1 GLPLVRNEC
10 SANDQEPWID
20 CFEALNTRRRA
31 TTLGNS
37 IRLQEN
43 WTMLPTINTP
53 DRQAEAFPV
62 LTPVQID
69 HLRPYGNIRSVRA
82 AEILFEPGK
91 SGMSCFVVLS
101 GKLDIVVS
109 GLSGEQVFVTYGPG
123 QFSGEVVL
131 ISGARA
137 LSRGRV
143 SEPGEFLEI
152 GTDSLRALIAK
163 DAELSDI
170 FMRAFL
176 LRRVAM
182 ISGGLGNVVVL
193 GSQHSANTL
202 RLREFLTR
210 NGHPHS
216 YVDLDSDAASQELLD
231 RFDVKLEDIPVVI
244 CSGKTVLRN
253 PTNQRLAE
261 CLGFAGHI
269 DEHRVYDVV
278 IVGAGPAGLAAAV
291 YAASEGLDAVVIE
304 SEFPGGQAGAS
315 SKIEN
320 YVGFPMG
327 ISGQELAGRAVVQ
340 AEKFGAQMMV
350 GQKVAKI
357 RCDQRPYQLTLENG
371 GLIETRSIVIASG
384 AQYNKPNVEN
394 LERFEGQGI
403 YYAATAMEA
412 QLCTGE
418 EIIVVGGGNS
428 AGQAAVFLAE
438 TVRKVYMLVRGKE
451 LSETMS
457 RYLIQRIV
465 ENPVIELH
473 LQTEIVALAGDSRLN
488 RVTWLNRAKGEES
501 VHEIGHV
508 FVMAGASPRT
518 DWLRGCLALDKQG
531 FILTGRDLDPVL
543 DSAPLKWPL
552 SRPPQMLE
560 TSLPAV
566 FAVGDI
572 PSGNVK
578 RVASAVGE
586 GSISIHLVH
595 RALAEM

>member
-1 GLPLVRNEC
+1 M
-10 SANDQEPWID
+10 
-20 CFEALNTRRRA
+20 RA
-31 TTLGNS
+31 
-37 IRLQEN
+37 
-43 WTMLPTINTP
+43 
-53 DRQAEAFPV
+53 V
-62 LTPVQID
+62 
-69 HLRPYGNIRSVRA
+69 
-82 AEILFEPGK
+82 
-91 SGMSCFVVLS
+91 
-101 GKLDIVVS
+101 
-109 GLSGEQVFVTYGPG
+109 
-123 QFSGEVVL
+123 
-131 ISGARA
+131 
-137 LSRGRV
+137 
-143 SEPGEFLEI
+143 
-152 GTDSLRALIAK
+152 IAK

-176 LRRVAM
+176 LRRVAL
-182 ISGGLGNVVVL
+182 ISEGLGNVIVL
-193 GSQHSANTL
+193 GSQHSSNTL

-210 NGHPHS
+210 NGHPHR
-216 YVDLDSDAASQELLD
+216 YIDLDSDRASQELLD
-231 RFDVKLEDIPVVI
+231 RFEIKLVDIPVVI

-269 DEHRVYDVV
+269 DEHRVYDVA

-291 YAASEGLDAVVIE
+291 YAASEGLDALVIE

-340 AEKFGAQMMV
+340 AEKFGAHMTV
-350 GQKVAKI
+350 GQKVVKVK
-357 RCDQRPYQLTLENG
+357 CDHQPYELTLENG
-371 GLIETRSIVIASG
+371 ALIETRSIVIATG
-384 AQYNKPNVEN
+384 AQYNKPNVES

-403 YYAATAMEA
+403 YYAATFMEA

-418 EIIVVGGGNS
+418 EIVVVGGGNS
-428 AGQAAVFLAE
+428 AGQAAAFLAE
-438 TVRKVYMLVRGKE
+438 TVQKVYMLVRGEE

-465 ENPVIELH
+465 ENPAIELH
-473 LQTEIVALAGDSRLN
+473 LQTEIVAVGGDSHLE
-488 RVTWLNRAKGEES
+488 RVTWLNRATGEES
-501 VHEIGHV
+501 VHDIRHA

-518 DWLRGCLALDKQG
+518 DWLRGCLALDRQG

-543 DSAPLKWPL
+543 TTAPVKWPL

-572 PSGNVK
+572 RSGNVK

-595 RALAEM
+595 LALEAM

>member
-1 GLPLVRNEC
+1 
-10 SANDQEPWID
+10 
-20 CFEALNTRRRA
+20 
-31 TTLGNS
+31 
-37 IRLQEN
+37 
-43 WTMLPTINTP
+43 MLPSINTP
-53 DRQAEAFPV
+53 DRQAQAFPI
-62 LTPVQID
+62 LTPAQIARV
-69 HLRPYGNIRSVRA
+69 RPYGNARSVQA
-82 AEILFEPGK
+82 GDVLFEPGK
-91 SGMSCFVVLS
+91 LGMSCFVVLS
-101 GKLDIVVS
+101 GKLDIAMA

-143 SEPGEFLEI
+143 AEPGEFLELSA
-152 GTDSLRALIAK
+152 DALRTLIAR

-176 LRRVAM
+176 LRRVAL
-182 ISGGLGNVVVL
+182 ISEGLGNVVVL
-193 GSQHSANTL
+193 GSQHSSNTL

-210 NGHPHS
+210 NGQPHG
-216 YVDLDSDAASQELLD
+216 YVDLDSDKASQELLD
-231 RFDVKLEDIPVVI
+231 RFEIKLEDIPVVI
-244 CSGKTVLRN
+244 CGGKTVLRN

-261 CLGFAGHI
+261 CLGFAAHI
-269 DEHRVYDVV
+269 DEHRVYDVA

-340 AEKFGAQMMV
+340 AQKFGAQMTV
-350 GQKVAKI
+350 GQKVVKVK
-357 RCDQRPYQLTLENG
+357 CDQRPYQLTLENG

-394 LERFEGQGI
+394 LERYEGQGI
-403 YYAATAMEA
+403 YYAATFMEA

-418 EIIVVGGGNS
+418 EIVVVGGGNS
-428 AGQAAVFLAE
+428 AGQAAAFLAE
-438 TVRKVYMLVRGKE
+438 TVQKVYMLVRGKE

-465 ENPVIELH
+465 ENPAIELH
-473 LQTEIVALAGDSRLN
+473 LQTEIVAVGGDSHLE
-488 RVTWLNRAKGEES
+488 RVTWLNRATGKES
-501 VHEIGHV
+501 VHDIRHV

-518 DWLRGCLALDKQG
+518 DWLRGCVALDQQG

-543 DSAPLKWPL
+543 AAAPVKWPL
-552 SRPPQMLE
+552 SRAPQMLE

-572 PSGNVK
+572 RSGNVK

-595 RALAEM
+595 LALAAM

>member
-1 GLPLVRNEC
+1 
-10 SANDQEPWID
+10 
-20 CFEALNTRRRA
+20 
-31 TTLGNS
+31 
-37 IRLQEN
+37 
-43 WTMLPTINTP
+43 MLPSLKTS
-53 DRQAEAFPV
+53 DRQGEAFPV
-62 LTPVQID
+62 LTPGQIARI
-69 HLRPYGNIRSVRA
+69 RPYGEIRSVLA
-82 AEILFEPGK
+82 GEVLFEPGK
-91 SGMSCFVVLS
+91 LGMSCFVVLS
-101 GKLDIVVS
+101 GKLDIAMV
-109 GLSGEQVFVTYGPG
+109 GLSGEQVIVTYGPG

-143 SEPGEFLEI
+143 AESGEFLELSA
-152 GTDSLRALIAK
+152 DALRTLIAK

-170 FMRAFL
+170 FMRAFI
-176 LRRVAM
+176 LRRVAL
-182 ISGGLGNVVVL
+182 ISEGLGNAIVL
-193 GSQHSANTL
+193 GSQHSSNTL

-210 NGHPHS
+210 NGYPHG
-216 YVDLDSDAASQELLD
+216 YVDLDSDKASQQLLD
-231 RFDVKLEDIPVVI
+231 RFDIQLHDIPVVI
-244 CSGKTVLRN
+244 CSGTSVLRN

-269 DEHRVYDVV
+269 DEHRVYDVA

-304 SEFPGGQAGAS
+304 SEFAGGQAGAS

-340 AEKFGAQMMV
+340 AEKFGAQMTV
-350 GQKVAKI
+350 GQKVVKI

-371 GLIETRSIVIASG
+371 GLVDTRSIVIAAG
-384 AQYNKPNVEN
+384 AQYNKPSVEN

-403 YYAATAMEA
+403 YYAATFMEA

-428 AGQAAVFLAE
+428 AGQAAAFLAE
-438 TVRKVYMLVRGKE
+438 TVHKVHMLIRGE
-451 LSETMS
+451 GLSETMS

-473 LQTEIVALAGDSRLN
+473 LQTEIAALAGSPHLE
-488 RVTWLNRAKGEES
+488 RVTWLNRATGEQS
-501 VHEIGHV
+501 TFDIRHV

-518 DWLRGCLALDKQG
+518 DWLRGCVALDKQG
-531 FILTGRDLDPVL
+531 FILTGRDLDPIL
-543 DSAPLKWPL
+543 ESAPLKWPL

-566 FAVGDI
+566 YAVGDI
-572 PSGNVK
+572 RSGNVK

-586 GSISIHLVH
+586 GSISIHLVQ
-595 RALAEM
+595 RALAEI

>member
-1 GLPLVRNEC
+1 
-10 SANDQEPWID
+10 
-20 CFEALNTRRRA
+20 
-31 TTLGNS
+31 
-37 IRLQEN
+37 
-43 WTMLPTINTP
+43 M
-53 DRQAEAFPV
+53 
-62 LTPVQID
+62 LTPAQIER
-69 HLRPYGNIRSVRA
+69 LRPYGNIRSVQA
-82 AEILFEPGK
+82 GEVLFEPGK
-91 SGMSCFVVLS
+91 LGMSCFVVLS
-101 GKLDIVVS
+101 GKLDIAVS

-143 SEPGEFLEI
+143 AEPGEFLEI
-152 GTDSLRALIAK
+152 GADALRTLIAK

-182 ISGGLGNVVVL
+182 ISGGLGNVAVL
-193 GSQHSANTL
+193 GSQHSSNTL

-210 NGHPHS
+210 NGHPYR
-216 YVDLDSDAASQELLD
+216 YVDLDSDKASQELLD
-231 RFDVKLEDIPVVI
+231 RFEIKLEDIPVVI
-244 CSGKTVLRN
+244 CSGKSVLRN
-253 PTNQRLAE
+253 PTNQKLAE
-261 CLGFAGHI
+261 CLGFTGQI
-269 DEHRVYDVV
+269 DEHRIYDVA

-291 YAASEGLDAVVIE
+291 YAASEGLDALMIE
-304 SEFPGGQAGAS
+304 SEYPGGQAGAS

-350 GQKVAKI
+350 GQKVVKI

-371 GLIETRSIVIASG
+371 SRVDARSIVIAAG
-384 AQYNKPNVEN
+384 AQYNKPKVEN
-394 LERFEGQGI
+394 LGQFEGQGI

-418 EIIVVGGGNS
+418 EIVVVGGGNS

-438 TVRKVYMLVRGKE
+438 TVRKVYMLIRGKE

-465 ENPVIELH
+465 ENPGIELH

-518 DWLRGCLALDKQG
+518 DWLQGCLALDEQG
-531 FILTGRDLDPVL
+531 FILTGRDLDPIL
-543 DSAPLKWPL
+543 DERASEMAAQPASADAGNQSARSFCCRRYSFRQRQARCICRGGRFNLD
-552 SRPPQMLE
+552 PPRA
-560 TSLPAV
+560 SSAG
-566 FAVGDI
+566 GDI
-572 PSGNVK
+572 
-578 RVASAVGE
+578 RF
-586 GSISIHLVH
+586 H
-595 RALAEM
+595 

>member
-1 GLPLVRNEC
+1 V
-10 SANDQEPWID
+10 A
-20 CFEALNTRRRA
+20 
-31 TTLGNS
+31 
-37 IRLQEN
+37 
-43 WTMLPTINTP
+43 
-53 DRQAEAFPV
+53 
-62 LTPVQID
+62 
-69 HLRPYGNIRSVRA
+69 
-82 AEILFEPGK
+82 
-91 SGMSCFVVLS
+91 
-101 GKLDIVVS
+101 
-109 GLSGEQVFVTYGPG
+109 
-123 QFSGEVVL
+123 
-131 ISGARA
+131 
-137 LSRGRV
+137 
-143 SEPGEFLEI
+143 EPGEFLEI
-152 GTDSLRALIAK
+152 GADALRTLIAK
-163 DAELSDI
+163 DAELSDT

-182 ISGGLGNVVVL
+182 ISGGLGNATVL
-193 GSQHSANTL
+193 GSQHSPNTL

-210 NGHPHS
+210 NGHPYR
-216 YVDLDSDAASQELLD
+216 YVDLDSDKGSQELLD
-231 RFDVKLEDIPVVI
+231 RFDIKLEDIPVVI
-244 CSGKTVLRN
+244 CSGTSVLRN

-261 CLGFAGHI
+261 CLGFAGQI
-269 DEHRVYDVV
+269 DEHRVYDVA

-291 YAASEGLDAVVIE
+291 YAASEGLDALVIE

-327 ISGQELAGRAVVQ
+327 ISGQELASRAVVQ

-350 GQKVAKI
+350 GQKVLKI

-371 GLIETRSIVIASG
+371 GGIEARSIVIASG
-384 AQYNKPNVEN
+384 AQYNKPKVEN
-394 LERFEGQGI
+394 LAQFEGQGI

-418 EIIVVGGGNS
+418 EVVVVGGGNS

-465 ENPVIELH
+465 ENPGIELH
-473 LQTEIVALAGDSRLN
+473 HQTEIVALAGDSHLE
-488 RVTWLNRAKGEES
+488 RVTWLNRATHEES
-501 VHEIGHV
+501 AHDIRHV

-518 DWLRGCLALDKQG
+518 DWLRECLALDNQG

-572 PSGNVK
+572 RSGNVK

>member
-1 GLPLVRNEC
+1 
-10 SANDQEPWID
+10 
-20 CFEALNTRRRA
+20 
-31 TTLGNS
+31 
-37 IRLQEN
+37 
-43 WTMLPTINTP
+43 MLPTITTP

-62 LTPVQID
+62 LTPAQIARI
-69 HLRPYGNIRSVRA
+69 RPYGNVRTVHA
-82 AEILFEPGK
+82 GEVLFEPGK
-91 SGMSCFVVLS
+91 LGMSCFVVLS
-101 GKLDIVVS
+101 GKLDIAMS

-143 SEPGEFLEI
+143 AEPGEFLELSA
-152 GTDSLRALIAK
+152 DALRALIAK

-176 LRRVAM
+176 LRRVAL
-182 ISGGLGNVVVL
+182 ISEGLGNVIVL
-193 GSQHSANTL
+193 GSQHSSNTL

-216 YVDLDSDAASQELLD
+216 YVDLDSDKASQELLD
-231 RFDVKLEDIPVVI
+231 RFDIKLEDIPVVI
-244 CSGKTVLRN
+244 CSGKSVLRN
-253 PTNQRLAE
+253 PTSQQLAE
-261 CLGFAGHI
+261 CLGFTGQI
-269 DEHRVYDVV
+269 DEQRIRDVV

-320 YVGFPMG
+320 YIGFPMG
-327 ISGQELAGRAVVQ
+327 ISGQELTSRAVVQ
-340 AEKFGAQMMV
+340 AEKFGAQMMI
-350 GQKVAKI
+350 GHKVAKI
-357 RCDQRPYQLTLENG
+357 RCDQQPYRLTLENG
-371 GLIETRSIVIASG
+371 AIIDTRSIVIATG
-384 AQYNKPNVEN
+384 AQYNKPKVQN

-403 YYAATAMEA
+403 YYAATFMEA

-438 TVRKVYMLVRGKE
+438 TARKVFMLVRGKE

-465 ENPVIELH
+465 ENPGIELH
-473 LQTEIVALAGDSRLN
+473 FQTEIVALAGDSHLERI
-488 RVTWLNRAKGEES
+488 TWLNRATAEES
-501 VHEIGHV
+501 VRDIRHV
-508 FVMAGASPRT
+508 FVMAGASPHT
-518 DWLRGCLALDKQG
+518 DWLRGCVALDEQG
-531 FILTGRDLDPVL
+531 FILTGRDLDPIL
-543 DSAPLKWPL
+543 QSAPVKWPL

-572 PSGNVK
+572 RSGNVK

-595 RALAEM
+595 RSLAAV

>member
-1 GLPLVRNEC
+1 
-10 SANDQEPWID
+10 
-20 CFEALNTRRRA
+20 
-31 TTLGNS
+31 
-37 IRLQEN
+37 
-43 WTMLPTINTP
+43 MLPSINTP

-62 LTPVQID
+62 LTPAQIARI
-69 HLRPYGNIRSVRA
+69 RPYGNIRQVQA
-82 AEILFEPGK
+82 GEILFEPGK
-91 SGMSCFVVLS
+91 LGMSCYVVLS
-101 GKLDIVVS
+101 GKLDIAML
-109 GLSGEQVFVTYGPG
+109 GLSGEQVFVTYEPG

-131 ISGARA
+131 ISGGRA
-137 LSRGRV
+137 LARGRV
-143 SEPGEFLEI
+143 AESGEFHEI
-152 GTDSLRALIAK
+152 GADGLRALIAK
-163 DAELSDI
+163 DAELSEI

-176 LRRVAM
+176 LRRVAL
-182 ISGGLGNVVVL
+182 ISEGLGNVIVL
-193 GSQHSANTL
+193 GSRHSSNTL

-210 NGHPHS
+210 NGHPHR
-216 YVDLDSDAASQELLD
+216 YVDLDTDKTSQELLD
-231 RFDVKLEDIPVVI
+231 RFDISLQDIPVVI
-244 CSGKTVLRN
+244 CSGKSVLRN

-261 CLGFAGHI
+261 CLGFTGRTDQSRIH
-269 DEHRVYDVV
+269 DVA

-304 SEFPGGQAGAS
+304 SEYPGGQAGGS

-320 YVGFPMG
+320 YLGFPMG
-327 ISGQELAGRAVVQ
+327 VSGQELTGRAVVQ
-340 AEKFGAQMMV
+340 AEKFGARMMV
-350 GQKVAKI
+350 GEKVAKI

-371 GLIETRSIVIASG
+371 GLIDARSIVIATG
-384 AQYNKPNVEN
+384 AQYNKPNVQN
-394 LERFEGQGI
+394 LEQFEGQGI
-403 YYAATAMEA
+403 YYAATFMEA

-428 AGQAAVFLAE
+428 AGQAAAFLSE

-465 ENPVIELH
+465 ENPAIELH
-473 LQTEIVALAGDSRLN
+473 FQTEIVALAGDSHLE
-488 RVTWLNRAKGEES
+488 RVTWINRAKGEKS
-501 VHEIGHV
+501 VHDIRHV

-518 DWLRGCLALDKQG
+518 DWLRGCLALDEQG

-552 SRPPQMLE
+552 GRAPQMLE

-572 PSGNVK
+572 RSGNVK

-595 RALAEM
+595 RALSEV

>member
-1 GLPLVRNEC
+1 
-10 SANDQEPWID
+10 
-20 CFEALNTRRRA
+20 
-31 TTLGNS
+31 
-37 IRLQEN
+37 
-43 WTMLPTINTP
+43 MLPSINTP
-53 DRQAEAFPV
+53 DPQAEAFPF
-62 LTPVQID
+62 LTSAQIARI
-69 HLRPYGNIRSVRA
+69 RPYGNLRSVQA
-82 AEILFEPGK
+82 GEVLFEPGK
-91 SGMSCFVVLS
+91 LDMSCFVVLS
-101 GKLDIVVS
+101 GKLDIAMA
-109 GLSGEQVFVTYGPG
+109 GLSGEHVFVTYGPG
-123 QFSGEVVL
+123 QFSGEVAL

-137 LSRGRV
+137 LARGRV
-143 SEPGEFLEI
+143 AEPGEFLELSA
-152 GTDSLRALIAK
+152 DALRAVIAK

-170 FMRAFL
+170 FLRAFL
-176 LRRVAM
+176 LRRVAL
-182 ISGGLGNVVVL
+182 ISEGLGNVVVL
-193 GSQHSANTL
+193 GSQHSSNSL

-210 NGHPHS
+210 NGHP
-216 YVDLDSDAASQELLD
+216 YRYIDLDSDKASQELLD
-231 RFDVKLEDIPVVI
+231 RFDIKLEDIPVVV
-244 CSGKTVLRN
+244 CSGNTALRN

-269 DEHRVYDVV
+269 DEHRVYDLA

-327 ISGQELAGRAVVQ
+327 ISGQELAGRAVMQ
-340 AEKFGAQMMV
+340 AEKFGAQMTV
-350 GQKVAKI
+350 GRKVI
-357 RCDQRPYQLTLENG
+357 RVKCDQHPYELTLENG
-371 GLIETRSIVIASG
+371 GLIEARSIVIATG

-403 YYAATAMEA
+403 YYAATFMEA

-428 AGQAAVFLAE
+428 AGQAAAFLAE
-438 TVRKVYMLVRGKE
+438 TVQKVYMLVRGKE

-465 ENPVIELH
+465 ENPAIELH
-473 LQTEIVALAGDSRLN
+473 LQTEIVAVGGDSHLE
-488 RVTWLNRAKGEES
+488 RVTWLNRATGEES
-501 VHEIGHV
+501 VHDIRHV

-518 DWLRGCLALDKQG
+518 DWLRGCVALDRQG

-543 DSAPLKWPL
+543 ATAPVKWPL

-572 PSGNVK
+572 RSGNVK

-595 RALAEM
+595 LALAAM

>member
-1 GLPLVRNEC
+1 
-10 SANDQEPWID
+10 
-20 CFEALNTRRRA
+20 
-31 TTLGNS
+31 
-37 IRLQEN
+37 
-43 WTMLPTINTP
+43 MLPSINTP
-53 DRQAEAFPV
+53 DRQAEAFPF
-62 LTPVQID
+62 LTPAQIARI
-69 HLRPYGNIRSVRA
+69 RPYGNVRSVQA
-82 AEILFEPGK
+82 GEVLFEPGK
-91 SGMSCFVVLS
+91 LGMSCFVVLS
-101 GKLDIVVS
+101 GQLDIAMA

-131 ISGARA
+131 ISGARSLA
-137 LSRGRV
+137 RGRV
-143 SEPGEFLEI
+143 AEPGEFLELSA
-152 GTDSLRALIAK
+152 DALRAVIAK

-176 LRRVAM
+176 LRRVAL
-182 ISGGLGNVVVL
+182 ISEGLGNVVVL
-193 GSQHSANTL
+193 GSQHSSNTL

-210 NGHPHS
+210 NGHPHR
-216 YVDLDSDAASQELLD
+216 YIDLDSDRASQELLD
-231 RFDVKLEDIPVVI
+231 RFEIKLVDIPVVI

-269 DEHRVYDVV
+269 DEHRVYDVA

-291 YAASEGLDAVVIE
+291 YAASEGLDALVIE

-340 AEKFGAQMMV
+340 AEKFGAQMTV
-350 GQKVAKI
+350 GQKVVKVK
-357 RCDQRPYQLTLENG
+357 CDQRPYELTLENG
-371 GLIETRSIVIASG
+371 GLIETRSIVIATG

-403 YYAATAMEA
+403 YYAATFMEA

-428 AGQAAVFLAE
+428 AGQAAAFLAE
-438 TVRKVYMLVRGKE
+438 TVQKVYMLVRGEE

-465 ENPVIELH
+465 ENPAIELH
-473 LQTEIVALAGDSRLN
+473 LQTEIVAVEGDSHLE
-488 RVTWLNRAKGEES
+488 RVTWLNRATGEES
-501 VHEIGHV
+501 VHDIRHV

-518 DWLRGCLALDKQG
+518 DWLRGCVALDQQG

-543 DSAPLKWPL
+543 TTAPVKWPL

-572 PSGNVK
+572 RSGNVK

-595 RALAEM
+595 LALAAM

>member
-1 GLPLVRNEC
+1 
-10 SANDQEPWID
+10 
-20 CFEALNTRRRA
+20 
-31 TTLGNS
+31 
-37 IRLQEN
+37 
-43 WTMLPTINTP
+43 MLPTINTP

-62 LTPVQID
+62 LTPAQID
-69 HLRPYGNIRSVRA
+69 RLRPYGNIRSVQV
-82 AEILFEPGK
+82 AEVLFEPGK

-101 GKLDIVVS
+101 GKLDIAVS

-143 SEPGEFLEI
+143 AEPGKFLEI
-152 GTDSLRALIAK
+152 GADELRTLIAK

-182 ISGGLGNVVVL
+182 ISGGLSNVAVL
-193 GSQHSANTL
+193 GSQHSSSTL

-210 NGHPHS
+210 NGHPFR
-216 YVDLDSDAASQELLD
+216 YVDLDSDQASQELLD
-231 RFDVKLEDIPVVI
+231 RFDIKLEDVPVVI

-253 PTNQRLAE
+253 PTNQKLAE
-261 CLGFAGHI
+261 CLGFTSHMG
-269 DEHRVYDVV
+269 EHRIHDVA
-278 IVGAGPAGLAAAV
+278 IVGAGPAGLGAAV
-291 YAASEGLDAVVIE
+291 YAASEGLDALVIE
-304 SEFPGGQAGAS
+304 SEYPGGQAGAS

-327 ISGQELAGRAVVQ
+327 ISGQELTGRAVVQ
-340 AEKFGAQMMV
+340 AEKFGAQMLV
-350 GQKVAKI
+350 GQKVVKI

-371 GLIETRSIVIASG
+371 SVIETRSIVIAAG

-394 LERFEGQGI
+394 LGQFEGQGI

-418 EIIVVGGGNS
+418 EIVVIGGGNS

-438 TVRKVYMLVRGKE
+438 TGTKVNMLVRGKE

-465 ENPVIELH
+465 ENPAIELH
-473 LQTEIVALAGDSRLN
+473 LQTEIVALAGDSHLE
-488 RVTWLNRAKGEES
+488 RVTWLNRATGEES
-501 VHEIGHV
+501 VHDIRHV

-518 DWLRGCLALDKQG
+518 DWLRECLALDNQG

-572 PSGNVK
+572 RSGNVK

-595 RALAEM
+595 NALAEM

>member
-1 GLPLVRNEC
+1 
-10 SANDQEPWID
+10 
-20 CFEALNTRRRA
+20 
-31 TTLGNS
+31 
-37 IRLQEN
+37 
-43 WTMLPTINTP
+43 MLPTIDTP

-62 LTPVQID
+62 LTAAQIARV
-69 HLRPYGNIRSVRA
+69 RPYANVRSVQA
-82 AEILFEPGK
+82 GEVLFVPGK

-101 GKLDIVVS
+101 GKLDIS
-109 GLSGEQVFVTYGPG
+109 MSSLSGEHVFVTYGPG

-143 SEPGEFLEI
+143 AEPGEFLEI
-152 GTDSLRALIAK
+152 GPDALRTLIAR

-176 LRRVAM
+176 LRRVAL
-182 ISGGLGNVVVL
+182 IAGGLGNVTVL
-193 GSQHSANTL
+193 GSQHSSNTL

-210 NGHPHS
+210 NGHPHG
-216 YVDLDSDAASQELLD
+216 YVDLDSDKASQELLD
-231 RFDVKLEDIPVVI
+231 RFDIKLEDIPVVI
-244 CSGKTVLRN
+244 CSGKNVFRN

-261 CLGFAGHI
+261 CLGFAGHL
-269 DEHRVYDVV
+269 DDHRIYDVA

-291 YAASEGLDAVVIE
+291 YAASEGLDALVIE

-315 SKIEN
+315 SRIEN

-327 ISGQELAGRAVVQ
+327 ISGQELTSRAVVQ

-350 GQKVAKI
+350 GQKVVKV

-371 GLIETRSIVIASG
+371 GIIEARSIVIATG
-384 AQYNKPNVEN
+384 AQYNKPKVEN
-394 LERFEGQGI
+394 LGQYEGQGI
-403 YYAATAMEA
+403 YYAATVMEA

-418 EIIVVGGGNS
+418 EIVVVGGGNS

-438 TVRKVYMLVRGKE
+438 TVGKVYMLVRGKE
-451 LSETMS
+451 LSDTMS

-465 ENPVIELH
+465 ENPAIELH
-473 LQTEIVALAGDSRLN
+473 LQTEIVALAGDSHLE
-488 RVTWLNRAKGEES
+488 RVTCLNRATGEES
-501 VHEIGHV
+501 VHDIRHV
-508 FVMAGASPRT
+508 FVMAGASPRA
-518 DWLRGCLALDKQG
+518 DWLRGCVALDKQG

-543 DSAPLKWPL
+543 DSAPVKWPL

-572 PSGNVK
+572 RSGNVK

-595 RALAEM
+595 SALAAL

>member
-1 GLPLVRNEC
+1 
-10 SANDQEPWID
+10 
-20 CFEALNTRRRA
+20 
-31 TTLGNS
+31 
-37 IRLQEN
+37 
-43 WTMLPTINTP
+43 MLPMINAP
-53 DRQAEAFPV
+53 DRHAEAFPV
-62 LTPVQID
+62 LTLAQIARI
-69 HLRPYGNIRSVRA
+69 RPYGQVRSVQA
-82 AEILFEPGK
+82 GEVLFEPGK
-91 SGMSCFVVLS
+91 LDMSCFVVLS
-101 GKLDIVVS
+101 GKLEIVLA
-109 GLSGEQVFVTYGPG
+109 GLFSEQVFVAYGPG
-123 QFSGEVVL
+123 QFSGEVVM

-137 LSRGRV
+137 LSRGQV
-143 SEPGEFLEI
+143 AEPGEFLEV
-152 GTDSLRALIAK
+152 GANALRRLIAK

-176 LRRVAM
+176 LRRVAL
-182 ISGGLGNVVVL
+182 ISEGLGNVIVL
-193 GSQHSANTL
+193 GSQHSSNTL

-216 YVDLDSDAASQELLD
+216 YVDLDSDKASQELLD
-231 RFDVKLEDIPVVI
+231 RFEIKLDDVPVVI
-244 CSGKTVLRN
+244 CGGTKVLRN

-261 CLGFAGHI
+261 CLGFAGRI
-269 DEHRVYDVV
+269 DQHRVHDVT

-327 ISGQELAGRAVVQ
+327 ISGQELSSRAVVQ
-340 AEKFGAQMMV
+340 AEKFGARMTV
-350 GQKVAKI
+350 GQKVVKI
-357 RCDQRPYQLTLENG
+357 RCDHRPYQLTLEDG
-371 GLIETRSIVIASG
+371 GIIETRSIVIATG
-384 AQYNKPNVEN
+384 TQYNKPNVQN
-394 LERFEGQGI
+394 LEQYEGQGV

-412 QLCTGE
+412 QLCAGE

-428 AGQAAVFLAE
+428 AGQAAVFLSE
-438 TVRKVYMLVRGKE
+438 TVRKVYMVVRGKE

-465 ENPVIELH
+465 ENPGIELNF
-473 LQTEIVALAGDSRLN
+473 QTEIVALAGGSHLQ
-488 RVTWLNRAKGEES
+488 RVTWLNRANGEETMR
-501 VHEIGHV
+501 EIGHV

-531 FILTGRDLDPVL
+531 FILTGRDLDSIL

-572 PSGNVK
+572 RSGNVK

-586 GSISIHLVH
+586 GSISIHLVQ
-595 RALAEM
+595 RTLVEI

>member
-1 GLPLVRNEC
+1 
-10 SANDQEPWID
+10 
-20 CFEALNTRRRA
+20 
-31 TTLGNS
+31 
-37 IRLQEN
+37 
-43 WTMLPTINTP
+43 MLPSINTP
-53 DRQAEAFPV
+53 DLQAEAFPV
-62 LTPVQID
+62 LTPAQIA
-69 HLRPYGNIRSVRA
+69 RIRRYGNVRSVQA
-82 AEILFEPGK
+82 GEVLFEPGK
-91 SGMSCFVVLS
+91 LGMSCFVVLS
-101 GKLDIVVS
+101 GKLDIAMPR
-109 GLSGEQVFVTYGPG
+109 LSGEQVFVTYGPR

-143 SEPGEFLEI
+143 AEPGEFLEL
-152 GTDSLRALIAK
+152 SVEALRTLIAK

-176 LRRVAM
+176 LRRVAL
-182 ISGGLGNVVVL
+182 ISEGLGNVVVL
-193 GSQHSANTL
+193 GSRHSANTL

-210 NGHPHS
+210 NGHPHR
-216 YVDLDSDAASQELLD
+216 YVDLDGDKASQELLD
-231 RFDVKLEDIPVVI
+231 RFDIKLEDIPVVI
-244 CSGKTVLRN
+244 CSGTSVLRN
-253 PTNQRLAE
+253 PTNQKLAE
-261 CLGFAGHI
+261 CLGLTG
-269 DEHRVYDVV
+269 RVDQSRIHDVA

-320 YVGFPMG
+320 YIGFPTG
-327 ISGQELAGRAVVQ
+327 ISGQELTGRAVVQ

-350 GQKVAKI
+350 GEKVVKI

-371 GLIETRSIVIASG
+371 GLIDTRSIVIATG

-394 LERFEGQGI
+394 LEQFEGQGI
-403 YYAATAMEA
+403 YYAATFMEA

-418 EIIVVGGGNS
+418 EIILVGGGNS
-428 AGQAAVFLAE
+428 AGQAAVFLAGE
-438 TVRKVYMLVRGKE
+438 VPRVYMLVRGKE

-457 RYLIQRIV
+457 RYLIQRII

-473 LQTEIVALAGDSRLN
+473 FQTEIVALAGGSHLE
-488 RVTWLNRAKGEES
+488 RVTWQNRATGEQS
-501 VHEIGHV
+501 VYDIRHV

-518 DWLRGCLALDKQG
+518 DWLRGCLALDEQG

-543 DSAPLKWPL
+543 GSAPLKWPL
-552 SRPPQMLE
+552 RRPPQMLE

-566 FAVGDI
+566 YAVGDI
-572 PSGNVK
+572 RSGNVK

-586 GSISIHLVH
+586 GSISIHLVQ
-595 RALAEM
+595 RALAEI

>member
-1 GLPLVRNEC
+1 
-10 SANDQEPWID
+10 
-20 CFEALNTRRRA
+20 
-31 TTLGNS
+31 
-37 IRLQEN
+37 
-43 WTMLPTINTP
+43 MLPTINTP
-53 DRQAEAFPV
+53 DPQAEAFPV
-62 LTPVQID
+62 LTLAQIA
-69 HLRPYGNIRSVRA
+69 RIQPYGNVRSVEA
-82 AEILFEPGK
+82 GEILFEPGK
-91 SGMSCFVVLS
+91 LGMSCFVVLS
-101 GKLDIVVS
+101 GKLDIAML

-137 LSRGRV
+137 ISRGRV
-143 SEPGEFLEI
+143 AEPGEFLELNA
-152 GTDSLRALIAK
+152 DALRTLIAK

-182 ISGGLGNVVVL
+182 ISGGLGNVAVL
-193 GSQHSANTL
+193 GSQNSSNTL

-210 NGHPHS
+210 NGHPYR
-216 YVDLDSDAASQELLD
+216 YVDLDSDKASQEILD
-231 RFDVKLEDIPVVI
+231 RFDIKLEDIPVVI

-253 PTNQRLAE
+253 PTNQRLSE
-261 CLGFAGHI
+261 CLGLMGHI
-269 DEHRVYDVV
+269 DEHRVYDVA

-291 YAASEGLDAVVIE
+291 YAASEGLDAVVVE

-340 AEKFGAQMMV
+340 AEKFGAQMTV
-350 GQKVAKI
+350 GQKVVKVK
-357 RCDQRPYQLTLENG
+357 CDQRPYQLTLENG
-371 GLIETRSIVIASG
+371 GIIETRSIVIATG
-384 AQYNKPNVEN
+384 AQYNKPNVQN

-403 YYAATAMEA
+403 YYAATFMEA

-428 AGQAAVFLAE
+428 AGQAAAFLAE
-438 TVRKVYMLVRGKE
+438 TVKKVYMLIRGKE

-465 ENPVIELH
+465 ENPGIELH
-473 LQTEIVALAGDSRLN
+473 LQTEIVGVGGDSHLE
-488 RVTWLNRAKGEES
+488 RVTWLNRATGEES
-501 VHEIGHV
+501 VHDVRHV

-518 DWLRGCLALDKQG
+518 DWLLGCLALDRQG
-531 FILTGRDLDPVL
+531 FIVTGRDLDAIL

-552 SRPPQMLE
+552 SRPPEMLE
-560 TSLPAV
+560 TSLPGV

-572 PSGNVK
+572 RSGNVK

-586 GSISIHLVH
+586 GSISIHLVQ
-595 RALAEM
+595 RALAAM